1 MWGYCRWVERICKT
15 FKKKTKL
22 TICKYF
28 KHVWKCFV
36 WHRDAHWE
44 IIYRRRVGVFRLRFN
59 DHRDLTNTQER
70 KCQIWHPSTDC
81 VCSKTD
87 VGLVESRVICRLS
100 EVIYQTDEGA
110 LRLISGH
117 EKWNTNHQWESFIQY
132 PAPSGNIQNTSGIS
146 RHKVVFKTSCDPF
159 SLSISMFRNIG
170 WNTSFIAGAFWYS
183 SSNNQLYSSFR
194 EIHSSKFEKC
204 YDDQYSISFFLL
216 HALLTSF
223 RDAT

>member
-1 MWGYCRWVERICKT
+1 M
-15 FKKKTKL
+15 KTKL

-36 WHRDAHWE
+36 WHRDAHWQ
-44 IIYRRRVGVFRLRFN
+44 IIYRVGVFRLIFN
-59 DHRDLTNTQER
+59 RWDLTNTHD
-70 KCQIWHPSTDC
+70 ILALTAC
-81 VCSKTD
+81 VQKRMA
-87 VGLVESRVICRLS
+87 ESRDSQRWYTKQMKELFVWYQEKMKS
-100 EVIYQTDEGA
+100 ETRI
-110 LRLISGH
+110 
-117 EKWNTNHQWESFIQY
+117 
-132 PAPSGNIQNTSGIS
+132 TSGSVSSNIRPPVEVYKTRVGVFQQIS
-146 RHKVVFKTSCDPF
+146 RHKEVFKKSCDPF
-159 SLSISMFRNIG
+159 SSSISMFRNIG

-216 HALLTSF
+216 HVLLTSF